1 MEPPTVWLKV
11 ECPRASTSQPA
22 FPLAPNTYRRGLRRA
37 WYRTQHEACRASADP
52 SDRSELSRAWRLKQS
67 FSLNGWWVEGRK
79 VPGVDTVS
87 AAVPPLPV
95 RRDRVTAHWCH
106 VIVRGDFAGDR
117 AVSSAPPAPALSL
130 VAGRDARATKFLT
143 YAADHLGCP

>member
-22 FPLAPNTYRRGLRRA
+22 FPLAPNRTAADFGARGTELE
-37 WYRTQHEACRASADP
+37 HEACRASADP

-130 VAGRDARATKFLT
+130 VAARVARATKFLT